1 MLHTIFQ
8 RTAFLFLLLFVFITQ
23 MSVAQTFS
31 GHIIA
36 EDSTSIP
43 YSTIYSRES
52 GIGITADGNGMFS
65 ARVPAGHYSFEVSA
79 LGFEARTVEI
89 DIDDN
94 GYDCT
99 VMLREQ
105 VYQLK
110 GVTVTGGNETPAYR
124 VMRNVLAYAARN
136 RRQIESYSVTN
147 YAKGTGRITEI
158 PSIFKL
164 SDDYARD
171 SAELLGSAYVMEGVY
186 DIDYKYP
193 DNYNTVIKAF
203 KSSFPLEVPVQIWNP
218 ADMDFYSDYVEGCV
232 SPMGKNAFSAYTF
245 ELEGYYMNDEGR
257 MINKIR
263 VKPKSSGSM
272 AFTGHIYIVEDLWCL
287 SDADLYTA
295 NSMYSIN
302 LVVNAKE
309 MRAGVFLPATL
320 SMKMKISVMGMD
332 LTLGIFSSSNYSEI
346 NIASIGNQ
354 SNAAV
359 ADVSTVIES
368 PRKKERAEKIEKKI
382 SQIMKDGELTT
393 KKALEVVK
401 LNEKLS
407 ELQLTDTL
415 KGAKRYNL
423 DLQNIRNQKVE
434 NGAMT
439 RDSLFWDSVRLV
451 PLMDDEAVSYRK
463 EWKNNPSKDSLR
475 TVSAFDILAGHRFY
489 NKSKR
494 LWVKTPGL
502 DGILFDINAVDGYN
516 VGADVELGVDLKNR
530 GEISLRPWGYYLTH
544 RKDPNYGAEL
554 KIGYAPSV
562 NGQMSISGGRETAD
576 YNGTRGVSRYLNMI
590 STYLFANNYAK
601 FYENRF
607 VRFSNSVDIANGLN
621 LAVGAEYTRRSIL
634 QNTMHKSGKRW
645 LEPNIPASVSYREM
659 PLNSMMHFSGTLQY
673 TPAYFYRYISGKK
686 VYIKSKYPTFT
697 VSYAHGFSVNADGA
711 EEKSRYNRLEFG
723 VRQKIDFMLS
733 SLSYWVNGGM
743 FVDSEN
749 VYFPD
754 FRHAPVNPS
763 YISLYSD
770 NDRFLLPG
778 NYEYSTSD
786 KWISGGVSFKT
797 GRLLLNFIPFLGKPI
812 NSEGLG
818 VRTMAV
824 KGLPVFTEIEYRYV
838 SLETIS
844 ISVALGLRGK
854 KYEGVGFTVGIPIGN
869 YLYQLR

>member
-8 RTAFLFLLLFVFITQ
+8 RTAFLFLLLFVFVTQ

-110 GVTVTGGNETPAYR
+110 GVTVTGGNENPAYR

-302 LVVNAKE
+302 LVINAKE
-309 MRAGVFLPATL
+309 MRTGVFLPATL

-346 NIASIGNQ
+346 NIASTGNKYEV
-354 SNAAV
+354 AA

-382 SQIMKDGELTT
+382 SQIMKNGELTT

-544 RKDPNYGAEL
+544 RKDANYGAEL

-673 TPAYFYRYISGKK
+673 TPAYFYRYI
-686 VYIKSKYPTFT
+686 YI
-697 VSYAHGFSVNADGA
+697 
-711 EEKSRYNRLEFG
+711 
-723 VRQKIDFMLS
+723 
-733 SLSYWVNGGM
+733 
-743 FVDSEN
+743 
-749 VYFPD
+749 
-754 FRHAPVNPS
+754 
-763 YISLYSD
+763 
-770 NDRFLLPG
+770 
-778 NYEYSTSD
+778 
-786 KWISGGVSFKT
+786 
-797 GRLLLNFIPFLGKPI
+797 
-812 NSEGLG
+812 
-818 VRTMAV
+818 
-824 KGLPVFTEIEYRYV
+824 
-838 SLETIS
+838 IS
-844 ISVALGLRGK
+844 ITCK
-854 KYEGVGFTVGIPIGN
+854 I
-869 YLYQLR
+869 LYTTS

>member
-8 RTAFLFLLLFVFITQ
+8 RTAFLFLLFFAFVAQ
-23 MSVAQTFS
+23 LSVAQIFS

-79 LGFEARTVEI
+79 LGFEARNLEI
-89 DIDDN
+89 DIDDD

-110 GVTVTGGNETPAYR
+110 GVTVTGGNENPAYR

-218 ADMDFYSDYVEGCV
+218 ADMDFYSDYVGGCV

-263 VKPKSSGSM
+263 VRPKSSGSM
-272 AFTGHIYIVEDLWCL
+272 AFTGHIYVVEDLWCL
-287 SDADLYTA
+287 SDADLYSA

-309 MRAGVFLPATL
+309 MWTGVFLPATL

-346 NIASIGNQ
+346 NIASTGNKYEV
-354 SNAAV
+354 AA
-359 ADVSTVIES
+359 ADVSTFIES

-382 SQIMKDGELTT
+382 SQIMTDGELTT
-393 KKALEVVK
+393 KKALEVVR

-423 DLQNIRNQKVE
+423 DLQNIRNQKVD

-475 TVSAFDILAGHRFY
+475 PVSAFEILAGHRFY
-489 NKSKR
+489 NKNRR

-502 DGILFDINAVDGYN
+502 DKILFDINAVDGYN
-516 VGADVELGVDLKNR
+516 IGADVEFGLDLKNR

-544 RKDPNYGAEL
+544 RKDANYGAEL

-562 NGQMSISGGRETAD
+562 NGHMSISGGRETAD

-621 LAVGAEYTRRSIL
+621 LAVGAEYTRRSVL

-645 LEPNIPASVSYREM
+645 LEPNIPASENYREM
-659 PLNSMMHFSGTLQY
+659 PLNSMMHFGGNTSIYSGLFLQI
-673 TPAYFYRYISGKK
+673 YFRK
-686 VYIKSKYPTFT
+686 
-697 VSYAHGFSVNADGA
+697 
-711 EEKSRYNRLEFG
+711 E
-723 VRQKIDFMLS
+723 
-733 SLSYWVNGGM
+733 
-743 FVDSEN
+743 
-749 VYFPD
+749 
-754 FRHAPVNPS
+754 
-763 YISLYSD
+763 
-770 NDRFLLPG
+770 
-778 NYEYSTSD
+778 
-786 KWISGGVSFKT
+786 
-797 GRLLLNFIPFLGKPI
+797 
-812 NSEGLG
+812 
-818 VRTMAV
+818 
-824 KGLPVFTEIEYRYV
+824 
-838 SLETIS
+838 S
-844 ISVALGLRGK
+844 I
-854 KYEGVGFTVGIPIGN
+854 Y
-869 YLYQLR
+869 